1 MDEQR
6 HPWRDLEGTAWCALR
21 PLTLLVDDP
30 AWDPILGRA
39 VKLPGGF
46 EVDVDAGRLAQA
58 LEAIDMDAA
67 DADMSDLFVPVTLK
81 DRAWPPVGLVV
92 LASALRQQ
100 FTKVKPGSGP
110 RATGTPPACQ
120 HPSGP
125 AMGIRSC
132 ECCWWRWWRM
142 KLGDQHLGGT
152 R

>member
-21 PLTLLVDDP
+21 PLTLPVDDP
-30 AWDPILGRA
+30 AWEPILGCA

-46 EVDVDAGRLAQA
+46 EVDVDGGRLAQA
-58 LEAIDMDAA
+58 LEAIDLD
-67 DADMSDLFVPVTLK
+67 DTTGSDLFVPVTLK
-81 DRAWPPVGLVV
+81 DRAWPPVGLLV
-92 LASALRQQ
+92 LASALREQ
-100 FTKVKPGSGP
+100 FTKVQPGSGP

-120 HPSGP
+120 HPSGA
-125 AMGIRSC
+125 AMGIRPC
-132 ECCWWRWWRM
+132 ECCWWRWWRL